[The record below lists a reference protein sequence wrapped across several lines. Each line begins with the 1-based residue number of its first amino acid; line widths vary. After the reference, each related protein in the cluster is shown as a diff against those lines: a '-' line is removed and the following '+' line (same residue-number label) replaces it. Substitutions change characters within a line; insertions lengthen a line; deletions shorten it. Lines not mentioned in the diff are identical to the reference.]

1 MRYIRIRMGKGGDSG
16 KDAITIADGN
26 NMIFDHVSV
35 SWGRDETFSINGEVS
50 NVTISD
56 SIIAQGLETHSCG
69 GLMQTNTG
77 GVSLFRNAYIDN
89 KTRNPKVKGV
99 NDFQNSKLLG
109 VFITAPGSSDANSMN
124 RRCLQLGRRWWLHC
138 RRQRW
143 RKVSLFKTNP
153 LQPFHRVIKT
163 NTSPSYANIIN
174 NYFISGP
181 STSVTAFTR
190 GNANFRGYVKNN
202 FYDSNKDGV
211 LNGAALC
218 ESTTCYS
225 NMAIQTTAFAY
236 PAPAKLLSPAD
247 AVTHVSAKVGA
258 SIARDAV
265 DAALV
270 KQIASYG
277 KSGALISDEA
287 TMGGVG
293 TIEAGTA
300 KKDTDGDGIPDEY
313 ETANGLNAND
323 KSDGMKIGAGGYTNL
338 EIYVNS
344 LAPAV
349 Y

>member
-1 MRYIRIRMGKGGDSG
+1 
-16 KDAITIADGN
+16 
-26 NMIFDHVSV
+26 
-35 SWGRDETFSINGEVS
+35 
-50 NVTISD
+50 
-56 SIIAQGLETHSCG
+56 
-69 GLMQTNTG
+69 
-77 GVSLFRNAYIDN
+77 
-89 KTRNPKVKGV
+89 
-99 NDFQNSKLLG
+99 
-109 VFITAPGSSDANSMN
+109 
-124 RRCLQLGRRWWLHC
+124 
-138 RRQRW
+138 
-143 RKVSLFKTNP
+143 
-153 LQPFHRVIKT
+153 
-163 NTSPSYANIIN
+163 
-174 NYFISGP
+174 
-181 STSVTAFTR
+181 
-190 GNANFRGYVKNN
+190 
-202 FYDSNKDGV
+202 
-211 LNGAALC
+211 
-218 ESTTCYS
+218 
-225 NMAIQTTAFAY
+225 MAIQTTAFAY